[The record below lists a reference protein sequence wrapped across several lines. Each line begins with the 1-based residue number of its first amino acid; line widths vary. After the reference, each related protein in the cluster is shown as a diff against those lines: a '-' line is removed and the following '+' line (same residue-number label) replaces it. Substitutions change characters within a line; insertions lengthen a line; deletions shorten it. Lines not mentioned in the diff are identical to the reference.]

1 MTVERINRAREV
13 MQERDLDAI
22 LISNPHSRRYLTGY
36 TAEDHPPD
44 ESAGILL
51 ILRERA
57 RMFSSPNN
65 VDWAQSESPHIE
77 VSGWGYPWTTTV
89 AEAIREAGAASIGFE
104 EEALSVGEFQRLTEA
119 TGEAAIWT
127 PLAGVIERLRVI
139 KDESE
144 IDILA
149 EACRITDAAF
159 AAGESALKAGMTEL
173 ELVAILNEAM
183 RSNGGEGPGFSTIV
197 ASGPHAARPHH
208 APGDRKIEPGEPV
221 IIDMGAEY
229 RGYRADLTRT
239 ICAGT
244 PTPELISV
252 YNLVLGAHEAA
263 LAAIRSGVAGKAVD
277 DVVRAF
283 FRDAGHGDHFIHG
296 LGHGVGLRIHEAPSA
311 GPRSDDVLATGMTLT
326 VEPGLYFP
334 GWGGVRIED
343 FVIIESDGFRNL
355 SAAPKRLTINQ

>member
-1 MTVERINRAREV
+1 MTAERIDRAREV
-13 MQERDLDAI
+13 MRERDLDAV

-36 TAEDHPPD
+36 TGDDHPPD

-51 ILRERA
+51 ILRNRA
-57 RMFSSPNN
+57 TLFASPNN
-65 VDWAQSESPHIE
+65 VDWARSEAPHVE

-89 AEAIREAGAASIGFE
+89 ADAIREAGAASIGFE

-119 TGEAAIWT
+119 TGEAVTWT

-144 IDILA
+144 IAILA

-159 AAGESALKAGMTEL
+159 AAGESALKPGMTEL
-173 ELVAILNEAM
+173 ELVAILNDAM
-183 RSNGGEGPGFSTIV
+183 RSNGGDGPGFSTIV
-197 ASGPHAARPHH
+197 AAGPHAARPHH

-221 IIDMGAEY
+221 IIDIGAEY
-229 RGYRADLTRT
+229 HGYRADLTRT

-252 YNLVLGAHEAA
+252 YNLVLAAQEAA
-263 LAAIRSGVAGKAVD
+263 LSAIRSGAAGKAVD
-277 DVVRAF
+277 DVARAC
-283 FRDAGHGDHFIHG
+283 FREAGHGDHFIHG

-311 GPRSDDVLATGMTLT
+311 GPRSNDILASGMTLT
-326 VEPGLYFP
+326 VEPGLYIP

-343 FVIIESDGFRNL
+343 FVVVESDGFRNL
-355 SAAPKRLTINQ
+355 SAAPKRLTINR